1 MFDFANAEQIDDP
14 EGDRSCLSN
23 DEVLALASGRATTER
38 LAGMRAHV
46 DRCGEC
52 QRVLS
57 GAKESASSGP
67 HELHWGA
74 TFREGDVVARRYR
87 IHRFIARGG
96 MGEVY
101 DAFDRDLHERV
112 ALKTVLSSSNES
124 FRAVRR
130 LRAEVQLAHRV
141 SHPNVC
147 RIYDLGTHVL
157 PSGAPLNFLTMEFID
172 GESLRARIERGRLS
186 MEESIAVA
194 RQLLLGLAA
203 AHGAGILH
211 RDFKSENVML
221 RSTKDATSQS
231 AVIMDFGL
239 ASPIDANAALFV
251 SGSNALVG
259 TPCYMSPEQLEGAKL
274 SAASDLYSFGV
285 VWFEMLTGALPF
297 SVRTPFDRLRREA
310 PRPSKSGGDVPS
322 ELDAIIG
329 RCLSRNRS
337 ERFSSAEEVL
347 DALDAMSSRV
357 SRIAPRRRRW
367 RPLAAA
373 TAGACAAAM
382 LGWVAMKPQAARP
395 SGAQPQHAVPS
406 PALLAVPPALA
417 VPEPFAIE
425 GKARDGESPAT
436 ERSTPSAAAA
446 PAAKVARSSRPATA
460 APGRRS
466 LARVAPK
473 DLHATGAVSPA
484 PAEKVP
490 AAAEF
495 PDGDATNGVAASA
508 APAARALA
516 AEPAAEDTSARS
528 KTEEDVTAKPAR
540 SKTEQHGF
548 LDPFR
553 RSPEP

>member
-1 MFDFANAEQIDDP
+1 MFDFANAEQITDP
-14 EGDRSCLSN
+14 EADRSCLST
-23 DEVLALASGRATTER
+23 DEVLDLASGRATRER
-38 LAGMRAHV
+38 QAGMRAHV
-46 DRCGEC
+46 DRCDQC
-52 QRVLS
+52 QRLLS

-87 IHRFIARGG
+87 IHRFVARGG

-112 ALKTVLSSSNES
+112 ALKTVLSTSNES

-157 PSGAPLNFLTMEFID
+157 PNGSPLNFLTMEFID
-172 GESLRARIERGRLS
+172 GESLRSRIERGRLS
-186 MEESIAVA
+186 PDESIQFA

-203 AHGAGILH
+203 AHSAGILH

-221 RSTKDATSQS
+221 RSTKDAAAPS

-239 ASPIDANAALFV
+239 ASPMDANAALFT
-251 SGSNALVG
+251 SGANALVG
-259 TPCYMSPEQLEGAKL
+259 TPCYMAPEQLEGAQL

-310 PRPSKSGGDVPS
+310 PRPSKTCSDVPA

-329 RCLSRNRS
+329 RCLSKRRL

-357 SRIAPRRRRW
+357 SGIAPRRRR
-367 RPLAAA
+367 PFGAVAAGALAAA
-373 TAGACAAAM
+373 I
-382 LGWVAMKPQAARP
+382 LGWAALKPHAARP
-395 SGAQPQHAVPS
+395 TAAARPDAAPAREVPALPELKAAEPEPRGGDATDDAVQASLHAAPS
-406 PALLAVPPALA
+406 PDVAPAAAAALHAPATAHARRVPARIAPKDRGDSAALT
-417 VPEPFAIE
+417 PSAIE
-425 GKARDGESPAT
+425 GVPPVAEPA
-436 ERSTPSAAAA
+436 
-446 PAAKVARSSRPATA
+446 
-460 APGRRS
+460 
-466 LARVAPK
+466 
-473 DLHATGAVSPA
+473 GA
-484 PAEKVP
+484 E
-490 AAAEF
+490 
-495 PDGDATNGVAASA
+495 TTINVAASA
-508 APAARALA
+508 TAASTEAAPALA
-516 AEPAAEDTSARS
+516 ESAS
-528 KTEEDVTAKPAR
+528 SQPEKAVAAKPVPPKANQ
-540 SKTEQHGF
+540 EHGF
-548 LDPFR
+548 LNPFR
-553 RSPEP
+553 RPPKP